1 MNKRNI
7 FTSVV
12 LSVLTGGV
20 YAIYW
25 YYFLIR
31 NIKTMRGEDGSCT
44 GELLCL
50 IFVPFYSLYWWYNR
64 GAFVQK
70 KLQFYGYQSRVN
82 KWKCFFLA
90 LFGLTL
96 FARAE
101 LQPANAPTADAM

>member
-90 LFGLTL
+90 LFG
-96 FARAE
+96 F
-101 LQPANAPTADAM
+101 